1 MTYEYLDKIKSPSD
15 LRALPVEVLPK
26 VAEELRDFLVSSVSK
41 TGGHLGASLGA
52 VELTLAM
59 HYVYDT
65 PNDRLVWDVGHQAY
79 GHKALTGRMDR
90 FSTLRQADGLC
101 GFPKRNESE
110 YDTFAVGHAGTAL
123 SAAFGMAMGRDMQK
137 KDFHVLAVVGDAAIS
152 NGLSMEAMNNIGNH
166 PNMNLT
172 VILNDNEMSISP
184 SVGAMTAYLNKI
196 LTGKPFNQAKRS
208 LEGLIDR
215 IPKVGPQMLQMTHHA
230 EEALKGFVT
239 PGTLFEELGFRYYG
253 PINGHDLRTL
263 VEIFK
268 RVKELKGPVMLHVIT
283 QKGKG
288 YGPAEENPEKFHGVT
303 VFDKQTGK
311 SPAPTSP
318 SSIPSYTKVFGD
330 ALIELAAANPKVVG
344 ITAAMPE
351 GTGLKKFGEQYP
363 DRYVDVGIAEG
374 HAVCMA
380 AGMACEGMKP
390 VVAIYSTFLQR
401 AYDQIIHDV
410 CLQKLP
416 VIFALDRGGLV
427 GEDGETHQ
435 GVYDLSY
442 LRCIPN
448 LVVMAPADEN
458 ELRHMLYTAVEHDG
472 PIALRYPRGNGEGV
486 VLEPGFKKMEIG
498 KGAVVEEGKN
508 YALLA
513 VGRMVGV
520 AKAARALLKKEGLEG
535 TVANMRFVKPLD
547 EKLLLSIVKKT
558 KVLLTLEENVGMG
571 GFGSAVLEALQRNG
585 ITDCAVKMIAIP
597 DQYIEHAKPQL
608 QREHCGLEPFQVA
621 EEVKKLLKD
630 STPYMLGVVS

>member
-1 MTYEYLDKIKSPSD
+1 MYTYLDHIQDPAH
-15 LRALPVEVLPK
+15 LRALPVEALPK
-26 VAEELRDFLVSSVSK
+26 VAEELRDFLVTAVAK

-65 PNDRLVWDVGHQAY
+65 PTDRIVWDVGHQAY
-79 GHKALTGRMDR
+79 GHKAITGRRDR
-90 FSTLRQADGLC
+90 FPSLRQYEGLC

-123 SAAFGMAMGRDMQK
+123 SAAFGMAKGRDIQK
-137 KDFHVLAVVGDAAIS
+137 KDFQVVAVVGDAAIS
-152 NGLSMEAMNNIGNH
+152 NGLSMEALNNMGDH
-166 PNMNLT
+166 PDMKLT
-172 VILNDNEMSISP
+172 VVLNDNEMSISP
-184 SVGAMTAYLNKI
+184 SVGGMTAYLNKI
-196 LTGKPFNQAKRS
+196 LTGKAFHQAKDG
-208 LEGLIDR
+208 LEALINR
-215 IPKVGPQMLQMTHHA
+215 IPKVGHQMLQMAHQA
-230 EEALKGFVT
+230 EEAMKGFVI
-239 PGTLFEELGFRYYG
+239 PGTLFEALGLRYYG
-253 PINGHDLRTL
+253 PIDGHNLPLL

-268 RVKELKGPVMLHVIT
+268 QVKELKGPVLLHVVT
-283 QKGKG
+283 KKGKG

-311 SPAPTSP
+311 SAPPAVPATAQA
-318 SSIPSYTKVFGD
+318 YTKVFSD
-330 ALIELAAANPKVVG
+330 AMIELAKDDPKVVG

-351 GTGLKKFGEQYP
+351 GTGLKRFGELYP
-363 DRYVDVGIAEG
+363 DRFLDVGIAEG

-380 AGMACEGMKP
+380 AGMACEGVKP

-416 VIFALDRGGLV
+416 VVFALDRGGLV

-442 LRCIPN
+442 LRCVPN
-448 LVVMAPADEN
+448 LTVMAPSDEN
-458 ELRHMLYTAVEHDG
+458 EMSDMLYTALSHPG

-486 VLEPGFKKMEIG
+486 EIKPGFRKVEIG
-498 KGAVVEEGKN
+498 KGVTLEEGN
-508 YALLA
+508 DFALLA

-520 AKAARALLKKEGLEG
+520 AKAARAILKKEGLEG
-535 TVANMRFVKPLD
+535 TVVNMRFVKPLD
-547 EKLLLSIVKKT
+547 EPLLVATAKKC

-571 GFGSAVLEALQRNG
+571 GFGSAVLEALQKNG
-585 ITDCAVKMIAIP
+585 ITDCVVKMIAIP
-597 DQYIEHAKPQL
+597 DQFIEHAKPQL
-608 QREHCGLEPFQVA
+608 QREQCGLEPPQVA
-621 EEVKKLLKD
+621 AEVRKLLKGE
-630 STPYMLGVVS
+630 SAYKLGVVS

>member
-1 MTYEYLDKIKSPSD
+1 MTYDYLDKIQSPAD
-15 LRALPVEVLPK
+15 LRALPKEALPK
-26 VAEELRDFLVSSVSK
+26 VAEELRDFLVTSVAN

-52 VELTLAM
+52 MELTLAM

-79 GHKALTGRMDR
+79 AHKAITGRRDK
-90 FSTLRQADGLC
+90 FPTLRQFEGLC

-123 SAAFGMAMGRDMQK
+123 SAAFGMAMARDIQK

-152 NGLSMEAMNNIGNH
+152 NGLSMEALNNIGDH
-166 PNMNLT
+166 PNLNMT

-184 SVGAMTAYLNKI
+184 SVGAMTSYLNKI
-196 LTGKPFNQAKRS
+196 LAGKTYNEAKRRV
-208 LEGLIDR
+208 EGFINS
-215 IPKVGPQMLQMTHHA
+215 IPNLGPQMLQMTHHA
-230 EEALKGFVT
+230 EESIKGFVT
-239 PGTLFEELGFRYYG
+239 PSTLFEELGLRYYG
-253 PINGHDLRTL
+253 PIDGHNILTL

-268 RVKELKGPVMLHVIT
+268 QVKQLKGPIMLHVVT

-288 YGPAEENPEKFHGVT
+288 YAPAEENPEKFHGVS
-303 VFDKQTGK
+303 VFDKLTGK
-311 SPAPTSP
+311 TAPAIP
-318 SSIPSYTKVFGD
+318 SAVPSYTKVFGD
-330 ALIELAAANPKVVG
+330 TLIELAKDHPNLVG

-351 GTGLKKFGEQYP
+351 GTGLKKFGETYP
-363 DRYVDVGIAEG
+363 DRFIDVGIAEG

-380 AGMACEGMKP
+380 AGLACEGVKP

-401 AYDQIIHDV
+401 AFDQIIHDV

-416 VIFALDRGGLV
+416 VVFALDRGGLV

-442 LRCIPN
+442 LRCVPN
-448 LVVMAPADEN
+448 MVVMAPADEN
-458 ELRHMLYTAVEHDG
+458 ELRHMLYTAVEYNG

-486 VLEPGFKKMEIG
+486 ALDTTFKKLEIG
-498 KGAVVEEGKN
+498 KGSLLEEGKD

-520 AKAARALLKKEGLEG
+520 AKTARALLKKEGLEG

-547 EKLLLSIVKKT
+547 ERLLLSIAAKNKII
-558 KVLLTLEENVGMG
+558 LTLEENVGIG
-571 GFGSAVLEALQRNG
+571 GFGSAVLEALQKNG
-585 ITDCAVKMIAIP
+585 ITDCAVKVIAIP
-597 DQYIEHAKPQL
+597 DKYIEHGKPQL
-608 QREHCGLEPFQVA
+608 QREQCGLEAPQVA
-621 EEVKKLLKD
+621 EEVKRLLKNQA
-630 STPYMLGVVS
+630 PYMLGVVS

>member
-1 MTYEYLDKIKSPSD
+1 MPYEYLDKIESPAQ
-15 LRALPVEVLPK
+15 LRALPKEALPK
-26 VAEELRDFLVSSVSK
+26 VAEELRDFLVTAVAK

-65 PNDRLVWDVGHQAY
+65 PQDRIVWDVGHQAY
-79 GHKALTGRMDR
+79 GHKAITGRR
-90 FSTLRQADGLC
+90 EKFPTLRQFEGLC
-101 GFPKRNESE
+101 GFPKRNESD

-123 SAAFGMAMGRDMQK
+123 SAAFGMAMGRDILK

-152 NGLSMEAMNNIGNH
+152 NGLSMEALNNIGDH
-166 PNMNLT
+166 PKLNMT

-184 SVGAMTAYLNKI
+184 SVGAMTSYLNKI
-196 LTGKPFNQAKRS
+196 LAGKPYNEAKRRV
-208 LEGLIDR
+208 EGFINS
-215 IPKVGPQMLQMTHHA
+215 IPNVGPQMLQMTHHA

-239 PGTLFEELGFRYYG
+239 PSTLFEELGLRYYG
-253 PINGHDLRTL
+253 PIDGHNILTL
-263 VEIFK
+263 VDIFQQ
-268 RVKELKGPVMLHVIT
+268 VKELKGPIMLHVVT

-288 YGPAEENPEKFHGVT
+288 YGPAEENPEKYHGVS
-303 VFDKQTGK
+303 VFDKQTGTI
-311 SPAPTSP
+311 SPAAPAAA
-318 SSIPSYTKVFGD
+318 PSYTKVFGD
-330 ALIELAAANPKVVG
+330 TLVELAKDHPNLVG

-351 GTGLKKFGEQYP
+351 GTGLKKFGETFP
-363 DRYVDVGIAEG
+363 DRFIDVGIAEG

-380 AGMACEGMKP
+380 AGLACEGVKP

-401 AYDQIIHDV
+401 AFDQIIHDV

-416 VIFALDRGGLV
+416 VVFALDRGGLV

-442 LRCIPN
+442 LRCVPN
-448 LVVMAPADEN
+448 MVVMAPADEN
-458 ELRHMLYTAVEHDG
+458 ELRHMLYTAVEYNG

-486 VLEPGFKKMEIG
+486 ALDTSFKKLEIG
-498 KGAVVEEGKN
+498 KGSLLEEGKD

-520 AKAARALLKKEGLEG
+520 AKTARALLKKEGLEG

-547 EKLLLSIVKKT
+547 ERLLLSIAAKN
-558 KVLLTLEENVGMG
+558 KVILTLEENVGIG
-571 GFGSAVLEALQRNG
+571 GFGSAVLEALQKNG
-585 ITDCAVKMIAIP
+585 ITDCAVKVIAIP
-597 DQYIEHAKPQL
+597 DKYIEHGKPQL
-608 QREHCGLEPFQVA
+608 QREQCGLEAPQVV
-621 EEVKKLLKD
+621 EEVKRLLKNQA
-630 STPYMLGVVS
+630 PYMLGVVS